1 MDKLFIKCIDN
12 SQNVDNLIVWKL
24 IDCVKKNRH
33 SEFSLNELYE
43 LLFWD
48 VMLTEYI
55 IKIPYIQLVF
65 IKYGDNVVNL
75 MIEYIKQSGKDYNL
89 RDEKDKV
96 LLESILEK
104 L

>member
-12 SQNVDNLIVWKL
+12 SQNVDNLLVWKL
-24 IDCVKKNRH
+24 VDCVKKNIY
-33 SEFSLNELYE
+33 SELSIGELYE

-55 IKIPYIQLVF
+55 VKIPYVQLVF
-65 IKYGDNVVNL
+65 IKYGDNVATL
-75 MIEYIKQSGKDYNL
+75 MIEYIKQSTKEYNL
-89 RDEKDKV
+89 KGEDKV
-96 LLESILEK
+96 IFKNIIKK